1 MALVLSF
8 IHVVIVHINFHQPS
22 HSGRYRA
29 YHHRRPG
36 LCHSPIP
43 QSCLHAWPMAS
54 LSVFFCLPLD
64 KAVALAL
71 DTHSGAQ
78 QLQAVCRRFKSLRV
92 LLKENQNGLLVNA
105 QTQDAC
111 TGAGESMSLLLTSDL
126 AQLLQAEA
134 CLPRFEKKKKKANH
148 SGETV
153 GWPPSPARIK
163 PASPTKI
170 QKAQAILLL
179 HRG

>member
-1 MALVLSF
+1 MPFTHPTERSTCRAHGIIVSF
-8 IHVVIVHINFHQPS
+8 
-22 HSGRYRA
+22 
-29 YHHRRPG
+29 
-36 LCHSPIP
+36 
-43 QSCLHAWPMAS
+43 
-54 LSVFFCLPLD
+54 FFCLPLD

-78 QLQAVCRRFKSLRV
+78 QLQAVCRRLKSLRV

-111 TGAGESMSLLLTSDL
+111 TGAGESTSLPLTSDL

-134 CLPRFEKKKKKANH
+134 YLPRFEKKKKKH

-153 GWPPSPARIK
+153 GWPASPASIK
-163 PASPTKI
+163 AC
-170 QKAQAILLL
+170 ILYKDSGGIGHPLTTQ
-179 HRG
+179 RVTYAKN